1 MSPPSDTPESKNR
14 VLYIQGL
21 SPQATYHN
29 IFEKLRDV
37 GKIYSINMIKSS
49 IRGFHSTSLG
59 VVMWDWPATR
69 RLAMQV
75 EDGLLDRD
83 GFKPEVKFTSGWF
96 DMAVPRASHRSRVL
110 VITGSAAVV
119 RQESI
124 VGLLRESIA
133 NLALDEVIVT
143 SPTPDLTAMEIRFA
157 GYRGQAELAYQK
169 LTSDP
174 RIARWA
180 TTEFG
185 PDPCDLVPEDGS
197 ALD

>member
-1 MSPPSDTPESKNR
+1 M
-14 VLYIQGL
+14 LYIKGL
-21 SPQATYHN
+21 SPQVTYHN
-29 IFEKLRDV
+29 ILEKFRDV

-49 IRGFHSTSLG
+49 IHGFHSTSLG

-83 GFKPEVKFTSGWF
+83 DFKPEVEFTSGWF
-96 DMAVPRASHRSRVL
+96 DMAVPSASRYSRVL
-110 VITGSAAVV
+110 LITGSAAVV

-124 VGLLRESIA
+124 VGFLRETITH
-133 NLALDEVIVT
+133 LALDEVIVT
-143 SPTPDLTAMEIRFA
+143 NPSPDSTVMEIRFA
-157 GYRGQAELAYQK
+157 GYRRQAELAYQK

-185 PDPCDLVPEDGS
+185 PDPCDLVPEGGS
-197 ALD
+197 APDKGK